1 MNMYEWIDQTIADRW
16 KKAAPLISYPAAQT
30 LYIPVKEM
38 VKDSTQMAIGMYLI
52 AEHYP
57 QMAFAPS
64 YMDLSVE
71 AEAFGAKTVY
81 SDKDVPTVVGK
92 LIETQE
98 EADALRI
105 PEVGEGRTAKCIE
118 TIQKARKLITDRP
131 VFANC
136 AGPFSCAGRL
146 LDVNE
151 ILLLT
156 LEDPDMVHTIL
167 EKTSAFILAFIKAF
181 KAAGADGVIMAEPLA
196 GLLSPSLMQE
206 FSTDYVRKI
215 VDEVQDE
222 CFIVCYHNCANRIES
237 RAEQV
242 AATGARMFHFGEGA
256 NMVKLLET
264 MPKDCIIMGN
274 VSPANV
280 FNSSSGP
287 WKMRRA
293 TQALMHSCIGFDNF
307 VISSGCDVPGDTDW
321 NNIKQFFLT
330 VELEYK
336 KRMLMDKLSE
346 N

>member
-30 LYIPVKEM
+30 LYMPVREM
-38 VKDSTQMAIGMYLI
+38 VEDSSQMAIGMYLI

-71 AEAFGAKTVY
+71 AEAFGAKAVY
-81 SDKDVPTVVGK
+81 SDKDVPTIVGK

-98 EADALRI
+98 DADALKI
-105 PEVGEGRTAKCIE
+105 PKVGDGRTAKCIE
-118 TIQKARKLITDRP
+118 TIRKAKKLITDRP
-131 VFANC
+131 VLANC
-136 AGPFSCAGRL
+136 AGPFSLAGRL

-167 EKTSAFILAFIKAF
+167 KKASTFILAFVKAL
-181 KAAGADGVIMAEPLA
+181 KEAGADGVIMAEPLA
-196 GLLSPSLMQE
+196 GLLSPSLMEE
-206 FSTDYVRKI
+206 FSTDYVREI
-215 VDEVQDE
+215 VDEVQSE
-222 CFIVCYHNCANRIES
+222 NFVVCYHNCANRLES

-242 AATGARMFHFGEGA
+242 AMTGARMFHFGEGA
-256 NMVKLLET
+256 DMVKLLEK
-264 MPKDCIIMGN
+264 MPKNCIVMGN
-274 VSPANV
+274 ISPSAV
-280 FNSSSGP
+280 FNTSSGP

-293 TQALMHSCIGFDNF
+293 TQALMQKCMRFDNF

-321 NNIKQFFLT
+321 DNIRQFFLT

-336 KRMLMDKLSE
+336 KRMLLDKLS
-346 N
+346 

>member
-1 MNMYEWIDQTIADRW
+1 MNMNAWIDQTIADRW

-30 LYIPVKEM
+30 LYMPVRDM
-38 VKDSTQMAIGMYLI
+38 VEDSSQMAIGMYLI

-71 AEAFGAKTVY
+71 AEAFGARTMY
-81 SDKDVPTVVGK
+81 SDKDVPTIVGK

-98 EADALRI
+98 DADALKI
-105 PEVGEGRTAKCIE
+105 PAVGAGRTAKCIE
-118 TIQKARKLITDRP
+118 TIQKAKKLITDRP

-136 AGPFSCAGRL
+136 AGPFSLAGRL

-167 EKTSAFILAFIKAF
+167 EKASAFILAYIKAL
-181 KAAGADGVIMAEPLA
+181 KEAGADGVIMAEPLA
-196 GLLSPSLMQE
+196 GLLSPSLMEE
-206 FSTDYVRKI
+206 FSTDYVRPI
-215 VDEVQDE
+215 VDQVQDE
-222 CFIVCYHNCANRIES
+222 SFVVCYHNCANRIET

-242 AATGARMFHFGEGA
+242 ASTGARMFHFGEGA
-256 NMVKLLET
+256 NMIKLLESL
-264 MPKDCIIMGN
+264 PKNCIVMGN
-274 VSPANV
+274 ISPSLV

-293 TQALMHSCIGFDNF
+293 TQALMHSCMGFDNF

-321 NNIKQFFLT
+321 DNIKQFFLT

-336 KRMLMDKLSE
+336 KRMLLDKLS
-346 N
+346 

>member
-1 MNMYEWIDQTIADRW
+1 MNMYAWIDQTIAERW

-30 LYIPVKEM
+30 LYMPVKEM
-38 VKDSTQMAIGMYLI
+38 VEDSSQMAIGMYLI

-71 AEAFGAKTVY
+71 AEAFGARTVY
-81 SDKDVPTVVGK
+81 SDKDVPTIVGK
-92 LIETQE
+92 LVETQE
-98 EADALRI
+98 DADALKV
-105 PEVGEGRTAKCIE
+105 PQVGDGRTAKCIE
-118 TIQKARKLITDRP
+118 TIQKARKLINDRP
-131 VFANC
+131 ILANC

-167 EKTSAFILAFIKAF
+167 EKTSSFILAYIKAF

-196 GLLSPSLMQE
+196 GLLSPSLMEE
-206 FSTDYVRKI
+206 FSTDYVRRI

-222 CFIVCYHNCANRIES
+222 RFVVCYHNCANRLES

-242 AATGARMFHFGEGA
+242 AATGCRMFHFGEGA
-256 NMVKLLET
+256 DMVALLEK
-264 MPKDCIIMGN
+264 MPKNCIVMGN
-274 VSPANV
+274 ISPSGV
-280 FNSSSGP
+280 FNSSTGP

-293 TQALMHSCIGFDNF
+293 TQALMRSCMKYDNF

-321 NNIKQFFLT
+321 DNIKQFFLT

-336 KRMLMDKLSE
+336 KRMLLDKLS
-346 N
+346 